1 MDKPVDPKKVI
12 HSNNYL
18 SFWVKQESLGNGKL
32 NQEAIDR
39 YFENHA
45 DYYYEDSSGNLSVRS
60 LGKKD
65 EVIHGYG
72 YFLSDGFTV
81 SELKTINKYCV
92 VSIDCTDSD
101 YVSTTYTLDEYL
113 KEVK

>member
-39 YFENHA
+39 YF
-45 DYYYEDSSGNLSVRS
+45 DVF
-60 LGKKD
+60 KK
-65 EVIHGYG
+65 
-72 YFLSDGFTV
+72 SR
-81 SELKTINKYCV
+81 
-92 VSIDCTDSD
+92 
-101 YVSTTYTLDEYL
+101 
-113 KEVK
+113 KEICQVKRQTNV